1 MLISSHR
8 IPGRMLQCICVNQ
21 NIIEEAQRN
30 CHPIPEKREGF
41 SYGEVSGENYSYFFL
56 KKKSPAA
63 ALDLA
68 SDDLVLLW
76 AEHQQPEGHL
86 DF

>member
-1 MLISSHR
+1 
-8 IPGRMLQCICVNQ
+8 MLQCICVNQ

-30 CHPIPEKREGF
+30 CNPIPEKRRGF
-41 SYGEVSGENYSYFFL
+41 SNGKVPGENSSYFL
-56 KKKSPAA
+56 MNKISPAA

-68 SDDLVLLW
+68 GDDLVLLW

-86 DF
+86 NF

>member
-1 MLISSHR
+1 MLISSHTV
-8 IPGRMLQCICVNQ
+8 PGRMLQCICVNQ

-30 CHPIPEKREGF
+30 SNPVPEKRGRF
-41 SYGEVSGENYSYFFL
+41 SQEKVSGENYSRFLL

-68 SDDLVLLW
+68 SDYLVLLW